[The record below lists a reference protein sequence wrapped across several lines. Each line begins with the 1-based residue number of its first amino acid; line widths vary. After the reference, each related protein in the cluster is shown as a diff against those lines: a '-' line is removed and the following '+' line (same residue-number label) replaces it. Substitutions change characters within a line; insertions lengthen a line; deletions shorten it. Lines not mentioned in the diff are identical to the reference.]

1 MNASVSLGFVTW
13 RTPPAVLARFL
24 DSLAQAVNRLVENGA
39 GQVAVYAVS
48 NDDAQGAAEVAAAL
62 APHRGGA
69 SQAGWEFIH
78 GHGNI
83 GYGAAQNLAIQRTQA
98 DCHFISNPDVVMA
111 PDALLQAAKFL
122 QAHPKTV
129 AVGPQG
135 YDADGQ
141 YAQLA
146 KRTPTVLAL
155 LLRALSVPASP
166 GFFGRR
172 LGAYVYSDKLPAA
185 CSQPV
190 DLLRRLLLGLP
201 HCRPQGR
208 RRFRPRATFFTLRTS
223 TSAGRLAARGEI
235 RELPTV
241 RIRHYGGRTAR
252 RGPEARLAL
261 HPFGVAF
268 FFPLRLAFA
277 VTGTVSNGAWREL

>member
-48 NDDAQGAAEVAAAL
+48 NDDAQGAAGVAAAL

-141 YAQLA
+141 YARLA

-190 DLLRRLLLGLP
+190 DLLSGCFLA
-201 HCRPQGR
+201 CRTAVLKDVGG
-208 RRFRPRATFFTLRTS
+208 FDPRYFLYFEDFDLCR
-223 TSAGRLAARGEI
+223 RLAARGEI

-252 RGPEARLAL
+252 RGLKRGLLFTLSGLRFFSRYGWRLL
-261 HPFGVAF
+261 
-268 FFPLRLAFA
+268 
-277 VTGTVSNGAWREL
+277 